1 MKKYLSLLLTLALIF
16 SLAGPAQTASAAAIK
31 LNKTDLILYVG
42 DSATLKVSGTSKT
55 VKWSSKNSTV
65 ATVSSKG
72 KVSAKNIGKTIIIG
86 KIGSKS
92 YSCKVEVRSNKLSDR
107 LYEIDNFVIGDI
119 WNDGF
124 CNVSWYISSG
134 TDSVG
139 GSLDID
145 KTLKKLK
152 LSIDQLKVYN
162 KYITGLKGSE
172 YEALQS
178 AWTDLYKEA
187 QALYKNI
194 LSTPLKAKDSTSTF
208 SSDTFTEYRDKFS
221 SECSYF
227 N

>member
-16 SLAGPAQTASAAAIK
+16 SLAGPAQAVSAATIK

-42 DSATLKVSGTSKT
+42 DSTTLKVSGTSKT
-55 VKWSSKNSTV
+55 IKWSSKNNTV

-92 YSCKVEVRSNKLSDR
+92 YSCKVEVRSNKLTDR
-107 LYEIDNFVIGDI
+107 LYEIDNFVIGDL
-119 WNDGF
+119 WSEGF
-124 CNVSWYISSG
+124 CNIGWYISSG
-134 TDSVG
+134 TNYVG
-139 GSLDID
+139 GNLDID
-145 KTLKKLK
+145 KTLKELK
-152 LSIDQLKVYN
+152 SSMSQLKIYD

-172 YEALQS
+172 YESLQA
-178 AWTDLYKEA
+178 AWADLYKEA
-187 QALYKNI
+187 QALYKNV
-194 LSTPLKAKDSTSTF
+194 LSTPPKAKDSTSTF
-208 SSDTFTEYRDKFS
+208 NPDTFVEYRDKFS